1 MNLAFRCVNNLS
13 QFWGS
18 NGPSFQGL
26 LPSHPSPPCQQTEC
40 CLWRAGIMSH
50 RCLCGFWAQRIWQ
63 YVPPLDY
70 VIVPFKGYPY
80 MGVSLNGGT
89 PKSSILIGV
98 SIINHPFWGTTILGN
113 PHIYSTKGSESDFL
127 FKYGATGH
135 LFIYMTSWSRG
146 APLLSPTKKRLW
158 LTIQQEAKSR
168 FLPGPSLSR
177 KLLQPAVFLHVGQLD
192 PWWTIDWV
200 DNSTARTLDTF
211 SGKKHWIRNS
221 WNMWL
226 DTRKMI
232 IIP

>member
-1 MNLAFRCVNNLS
+1 MV
-13 QFWGS
+13 
-18 NGPSFQGL
+18 
-26 LPSHPSPPCQQTEC
+26 
-40 CLWRAGIMSH
+40 
-50 RCLCGFWAQRIWQ
+50 
-63 YVPPLDY
+63 
-70 VIVPFKGYPY
+70 PY

-98 SIINHPFWGTTILGN
+98 SIINYKPSILGY
-113 PHIYSTKGSESDFL
+113 HYSTKGSESDFL
-127 FKYGATGH
+127 FIYGATGH

-158 LTIQQEAKSR
+158 LTIQQETKSR

-192 PWWTIDWV
+192 HWWTIDWV